1 MEETPVDKSIYLQI
15 YLLTNTMEKEIVMYY
30 IRFSTASFDFIS
42 SNVLVQILLVPLL
55 SYTLSKCPDKMCPGC
70 FPGR

>member
-1 MEETPVDKSIYLQI
+1 MEETPVDKSIYLQTH
-15 YLLTNTMEKEIVMYY
+15 LLTNAMEKEIVMYY

-55 SYTLSKCPDKMCPGC
+55 SYTLSKCPDEMCPGC